1 MAYPN
6 LLYKGQYT
14 LKRVLTMPADV
25 AIVAADIAKLVT
37 IDATGNVILATAD
50 APFFGVLRTIN
61 VNDNICTVDFSGVH
75 EFAASGTI
83 TAGQTVIP
91 AGATSVKADAAGA
104 SAVAQ
109 SKAVALV
116 GVADTEAVQV
126 FFLN

>member
-25 AIVAADIAKLVT
+25 AITAADIAKLVEL
-37 IDATGNVILATAD
+37 DATGNVVVATAD

-75 EFAASGTI
+75 EFTASGTI
-83 TAGQTVIP
+83 AAGDTVIP
-91 AGATSVKADAAGA
+91 ASGITVKADAVGA

-116 GVADTEAVQV
+116 AAADTEKVQV

>member
-6 LLYKGQYT
+6 ILYKGQYT
-14 LKRVLTMPADV
+14 LKRVLTMPADA
-25 AIVAADIAKLVT
+25 AIVIADIGKLVEL
-37 IDATGNVILATAD
+37 DATGNVVVATVD

-61 VNDNICTVDFSGVH
+61 VNDNVCTVDFSGVH
-75 EFAASGTI
+75 EFTASGI
-83 TAGQTVIP
+83 IAAGDTVIP
-91 AGATSVKADAAGA
+91 ASGVAVKADAVGA

-116 GVADTEAVQV
+116 AAADTEKVQV